1 MSSNRSMYAL
11 ILCVLIP
18 VAFAP
23 ARTLEVKQG
32 RSAIVKDAPSGTAT
46 HLTRL
51 SAGTRVEHIGDAPRY
66 YSIRLADGT
75 IGWSYKGHFIEVAD
89 ASGTTPPPTKESLQ
103 ARSDVLKIIV
113 IDVEVGDATLIVCPE
128 ENGVRDVILIHTG
141 VNDSDRI
148 RAELIA
154 NGFALGDKPI
164 TRFII
169 THYDTDHFGHAAQIV
184 PLSKVVYDH
193 GDNIKANFKK
203 DYQALVNKPG
213 IDRRLMTLDYEE
225 TFTGGVTIE
234 CVAVN
239 QATDFE
245 PNLAPSPPESDNA
258 NSIALIV
265 TFGDFDYFTGGDLT
279 KKPEKSLGNGGIRN
293 VDVYHVDHH
302 GSSATSSALEFVRV
316 LDPEVSIVS
325 NGTSHGHPTDVVA
338 QRLLGL
344 DPAHRFFQTNI
355 NPDPRAHHPD
365 PKFVADDTL
374 LESEAENAEGAT
386 GTIRL
391 IVDLQAD
398 RYYVVM
404 PGLSLSEGTFPIEP

>member
-1 MSSNRSMYAL
+1 MYLL
-11 ILCVLIP
+11 ILSVLVP
-18 VAFAP
+18 VACAP

-32 RSAIVKDAPSGTAT
+32 RSAIVKVAPTADAK

-51 SAGTRVEHIGDAPRY
+51 PAGTRVEHIGDAPRY

-75 IGWSYKGHFIEVAD
+75 IGWSYKGHFIDVDTGDESA
-89 ASGTTPPPTKESLQ
+89 GTPPPPTKESLQ

-113 IDVEVGDATLIVCPE
+113 IDVEVGDATLIICPE
-128 ENGVRDVILIHTG
+128 ENGERDVILIDTG

-154 NGFALGDKPI
+154 NGFTLSGKPI

-193 GDNIKANFKK
+193 GDNIKTNFKK

-265 TFGDFDYFTGGDLT
+265 TYGSFDYFTGGDLT

-302 GSSATSSALEFVRV
+302 GSSSTSSPIEFVRV

-325 NGTSHGHPTDVVA
+325 NGTSHGHPTDEVA

-344 DPAHRFFQTNI
+344 DSGNRFFQTNI
-355 NPDPRAHHPD
+355 NPDSRAHHPE

-374 LESEAENAEGAT
+374 HEDSEDENAEGAT

-391 IVDLQAD
+391 IVDLEAD
-398 RYYVVM
+398 KYYVVM
-404 PGLSLSEGTFPIEP
+404 PGLSLSEGTFPIE